1 MGYFITAAV
10 LITLFLLVRN
20 AARLQRD
27 RDAKAAA
34 MVFEHIACPIIVT
47 SNHPADN
54 TVAQRAFEWKQ
65 ALLKAGNKYAEQ
77 IPVIE
82 YPFQLARQE
91 LGIIA
96 TWEQYRAACLQKEQT
111 AFQEWATKMQRQN
124 EALHGQFILGQKMN
138 MNTL

>member
-1 MGYFITAAV
+1 MSILITAAA
-10 LITLFLLVRN
+10 LITLFLIVRN
-20 AARLQRD
+20 AMRLQRE

-34 MVFEHIACPIIVT
+34 MVFEHICCPIVVT

-54 TVAQRAFEWKQ
+54 TVSQRAFEWKQ
-65 ALLKAGNKYAEQ
+65 ALVKSGNKYAEA

-111 AFQEWATKMQRQN
+111 AFQEWSTRMQRQN

-138 MNTL
+138 LNTM